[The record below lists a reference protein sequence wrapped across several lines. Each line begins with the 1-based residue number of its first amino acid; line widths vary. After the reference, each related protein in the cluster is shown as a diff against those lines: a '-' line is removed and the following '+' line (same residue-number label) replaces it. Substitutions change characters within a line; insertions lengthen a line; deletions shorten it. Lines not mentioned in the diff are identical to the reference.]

1 MHIVSSP
8 SLLWVKKAALCWGNF
23 CPAYL
28 NGKDRPE
35 RVESEKTA
43 ERLERL
49 EGLEGLEGLAFSG
62 QPRACLLG
70 TAEGLA
76 FSGHMVFRY
85 HNLGVIFIFK
95 DLRFVCCVY
104 TVLVFWRYINS
115 VVLLDQVIFIICIH
129 FPTLWNGRLSAN
141 PHSCWSQRRDCCLSA
156 HVYVLLI
163 LQNAH
168 LASLPP
174 LLVIAHS
181 KYWWMKSL
189 W

>member
-8 SLLWVKKAALCWGNF
+8 SLLWAKKAALCWGNF

-28 NGKDRPE
+28 NGRDRTK

-43 ERLERL
+43 

-76 FSGHMVFRY
+76 FLGQMVFRY

-104 TVLVFWRYINS
+104 TVLVF
-115 VVLLDQVIFIICIH
+115 
-129 FPTLWNGRLSAN
+129 
-141 PHSCWSQRRDCCLSA
+141 
-156 HVYVLLI
+156 
-163 LQNAH
+163 
-168 LASLPP
+168 
-174 LLVIAHS
+174 
-181 KYWWMKSL
+181 
-189 W
+189 

>member
-1 MHIVSSP
+1 MGEKSSIVLGQFLP
-8 SLLWVKKAALCWGNF
+8 SLSERQN
-23 CPAYL
+23 
-28 NGKDRPE
+28 RPE

-62 QPRACLLG
+62 QPRGLPSQDTWYLG
-70 TAEGLA
+70 IIIWGWFLFLRTWDLFAVSTLYLYSDNILIQLFFLTKL
-76 FSGHMVFRY
+76 FS
-85 HNLGVIFIFK
+85 LS
-95 DLRFVCCVY
+95 VY
-104 TVLVFWRYINS
+104 T
-115 VVLLDQVIFIICIH
+115 

-141 PHSCWSQRRDCCLSA
+141 PHSCWGQRRDCCLSA

-168 LASLPP
+168 LASFPP